1 VRLREGLSRV
11 PSAAWWCAAVAFLN
25 VAVWSAVVP
34 PFQVPD
40 ETSHVAYV
48 QQLAETGKVPNDAD
62 AGVFSDEQARLLEA
76 LQFTT
81 TVGRPAE
88 GTIWSKSED
97 RAVDEVEDAPL
108 TASNAG
114 GIQSNS
120 NQPPL
125 YYLLGA
131 GVYWASPSD
140 GLLDRLVVLR
150 LLSAALAA
158 LTTLFVFLFL
168 REVLAE
174 RWTWTVGALAVAF
187 QPTFGF
193 ISGGVTPDA
202 LLFAASAA
210 LLFMLARVFRHGLT
224 LERGLA
230 VGAVMA
236 VGGLAKLNFLALIP
250 GALAG
255 LLLLGW
261 RSHDRRRVL
270 RAVGVA
276 GGVLALAGVAYVGVN
291 VGLWDRSAWGGGLA
305 TASTNVTGGSDGAV
319 SIGLAERLG
328 YTWQLYLPRLP
339 FMNDQFAYFP
349 PYTTWFKGGIGLFG
363 WLDTPF
369 PNWTYTLALVI
380 AVPLALLAIVAL
392 VQRRHVLLERWP
404 ELVTYAL
411 MVAGLL
417 VSIGF
422 SGVRYRK
429 DTGFIFEQARY
440 LLPLLPLYGVGVALS
455 ALGAGRA
462 FGRPIGALLV
472 LLAMAHGVF
481 AQLLVIAR
489 FYG

>member
-1 VRLREGLSRV
+1 MRVRERLSGI
-11 PSAAWWCAAVAFLN
+11 PSAAWWCAVVAFLN
-25 VAVWSAVVP
+25 AAVWSTVVP
-34 PFQVPD
+34 PFHVPD
-40 ETSHVAYV
+40 ETAHVAYV
-48 QQLAETGKVPNDAD
+48 QQLAETGEVPNDAN

-76 LQFTT
+76 LQFSA

-88 GTIWSKSED
+88 GTIWSESED
-97 RAVDEVEDAPL
+97 QAVDQVEDASL
-108 TASNAG
+108 TGSNAG
-114 GIQSNS
+114 GIQPNS

-140 GLLDRLVVLR
+140 GLLDRLALLR

-158 LTTLFVFLFL
+158 ATTLFVFLFL

-174 RWTWTVGALAVAF
+174 RWTWTVGALAVAL

-210 LLFMLARVFRHGLT
+210 LFLMLARVFRDGLT

-230 VGAVMA
+230 IGAVLA
-236 VGGLAKLNFLALIP
+236 VGVLAKLNFLALIP

-255 LLLLGW
+255 LMLLAW
-261 RSHDRRRVL
+261 RPHDRVHVV

-276 GGVLALAGVAYVGVN
+276 SGVLALACLAYVAVN

-305 TASTNVTGGSDGAV
+305 VAGTNVTGGSDGAV

-339 FMNDQFAYFP
+339 FMNDQFTYFP
-349 PYTTWFKGGIGLFG
+349 PYTTWFKGGIGHFG

-380 AVPLALLAIVAL
+380 AVPLALLAVVAL
-392 VQRRHVLLERWP
+392 VQRRHVLLEHWP
-404 ELVTYAL
+404 ELVTYGL

-429 DTGFIFEQARY
+429 DTGFIFEQTRY
-440 LLPLLPLYGVGVALS
+440 LLPLLPLYATAVALA
-455 ALGAGRA
+455 ALGAGRRLA
-462 FGRPIGALLV
+462 RPLGAV
-472 LLAMAHGVF
+472 IVVLAMGHGLF
-481 AQLLVIAR
+481 AQLLVIGR
-489 FYG
+489 FYA

>member
-1 VRLREGLSRV
+1 VRIRDHLSRP

-48 QQLAETGKVPNDAD
+48 QQLAETGEVPNDAD
-62 AGVFSDEQARLLEA
+62 AGVFSDEAARLLEA
-76 LQFTT
+76 LQFSS

-88 GTIWSKSED
+88 GTIWSESED
-97 RAVDEVEDAPL
+97 QSVDQVEDASL
-108 TASNAG
+108 TGSNAG

-140 GLLDRLVVLR
+140 GLLDRLVLLR

-158 LTTLFVFLFL
+158 ITTLFVFLFL

-202 LLFAASAA
+202 LLFASSAA
-210 LLFMLARVFRHGLT
+210 LFLMLARVFRHGLT
-224 LERGLA
+224 LERGVVLGAVLA
-230 VGAVMA
+230 VGA
-236 VGGLAKLNFLALIP
+236 LAKLNFLALIP

-255 LLLLGW
+255 LLLLAW
-261 RSHDRRRVL
+261 RSHDRVRVL
-270 RAVGVA
+270 RAVGVT
-276 GGVLALAGVAYVGVN
+276 GGVLALAGLVYVAVN
-291 VGLWDRSAWGGGLA
+291 AGLWDRSAWGGGLA
-305 TASTNVTGGSDGAV
+305 VAGTNVTGGSDGAV

-349 PYTTWFKGGIGLFG
+349 PYTTWFKGGIGFFG

-369 PNWTYTLALVI
+369 PNWAYTLALVI
-380 AVPLALLAIVAL
+380 AVPLALLAVL
-392 VQRRHVLLERWP
+392 TVVQRRHVLLEHWP
-404 ELVTYAL
+404 ELVTYGL

-422 SGVRYRK
+422 SGVRYRN
-429 DTGFIFEQARY
+429 DTGFIFEQTRY
-440 LLPLLPLYGVGVALS
+440 LLPLLPLYATAVALA
-455 ALGAGRA
+455 ALGAGRRL
-462 FGRPIGALLV
+462 GRPLGAV
-472 LLAMAHGVF
+472 IVVLAMGHGLF
-481 AQLLVIAR
+481 AQLLVIGR
-489 FYG
+489 FYA

>member
-1 VRLREGLSRV
+1 VRIRERLSRV
-11 PSAAWWCAAVAFLN
+11 PSAAWWCAAVAVLN
-25 VAVWSAVVP
+25 VTAWTAVAP
-34 PFQVPD
+34 PFHVPD
-40 ETSHVAYV
+40 ETAHLAYV
-48 QQLAETGKVPNDAD
+48 QQLAETGKVPNDPD
-62 AGVFSDEQARLLEA
+62 AGVFSDEEARLLEA
-76 LQFTT
+76 LQFNA
-81 TVGRPAE
+81 TVGRPSE
-88 GTIWSKSED
+88 GTIRAESED
-97 RAVDEVEDAPL
+97 RAVDDVEDASL
-108 TASNAG
+108 TGSNAG

-131 GVYWASPSD
+131 AVYWASPSD
-140 GLLDRLVVLR
+140 GLLDRLVLLR

-168 REVLAE
+168 REVLVE

-210 LLFMLARVFRHGLT
+210 LFLMLARVFRHGLT

-230 VGAVMA
+230 VGAVLA
-236 VGGLAKLNFLALIP
+236 VGALAKLNFLALIP

-255 LLLLGW
+255 LLLLAW
-261 RSHDRRRVL
+261 RSRDRVRRL

-276 GGVLALAGVAYVGVN
+276 GGVLALAGLAYVAVN

-305 TASTNVTGGSDGAV
+305 TASTNLTGGSDGAV

-349 PYTTWFKGGIGLFG
+349 PYTTWFKGGIGVFG

-369 PNWTYTLALVI
+369 PDWTYTLALVI
-380 AVPLALLAIVAL
+380 VVPLALLAVVAL
-392 VQRRHVLLERWP
+392 VQRRHVLLEHWP
-404 ELVTYAL
+404 EVLTYGL

-429 DTGFIFEQARY
+429 DTGFIFEQTRY
-440 LLPLLPLYGVGVALS
+440 LLPLLPLYATAVALA
-455 ALGAGRA
+455 ALGAGRRLA
-462 FGRPIGALLV
+462 RPLGATIV
-472 LLAMAHGVF
+472 VLAMGHGLF
-481 AQLLVIAR
+481 AQLLVIGR
-489 FYG
+489 FYA